1 MKKKIKIARKI
12 LPNKNTKIFSNVQ
25 KIKNNFEKIN
35 KQKQK
40 KMTPRNNKEWLEKE
54 EGWK

>member
-54 EGWK
+54 EG